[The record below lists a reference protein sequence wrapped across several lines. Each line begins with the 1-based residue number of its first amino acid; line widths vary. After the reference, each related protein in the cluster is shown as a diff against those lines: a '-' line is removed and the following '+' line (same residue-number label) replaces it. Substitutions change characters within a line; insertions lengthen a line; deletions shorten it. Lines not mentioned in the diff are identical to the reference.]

1 MGENR
6 REKQGSGGGFKR
18 RSVYFSNLNF
28 KAKLDLDGQTGR
40 LLKFYHLTQG
50 FFRILNAREALLN
63 MLITLNVCETDY
75 LKLDYKHLPF
85 PT

>member
-40 LLKFYHLTQG
+40 PLKFYHLTKG

-63 MLITLNVCETDY
+63 MLITLNVC
-75 LKLDYKHLPF
+75 
-85 PT
+85 

>member
-6 REKQGSGGGFKR
+6 REKQGSVGGFKR

-40 LLKFYHLTQG
+40 G

-63 MLITLNVCETDY
+63 MLITLNVC
-75 LKLDYKHLPF
+75 
-85 PT
+85 